1 MSLDALFQKL
11 VSLWQSKI
19 DEAYSVYSNF
29 IKLKKIEMSMN
40 DYIIEYEHLYQKK
53 WLNIWTARRYNIS
66 EDNHN
71 WDQHWLIT

>member
-40 DYIIEYEHLYQKK
+40 DYITEYEHLYQKNDSTFELLDDTTSVK
-53 WLNIWTARRYNIS
+53 IIIIEINIG
-66 EDNHN
+66 
-71 WDQHWLIT
+71 

>member
-40 DYIIEYEHLYQKK
+40 DYIIEYEHLYQKNDSTFELLDDTTSVK
-53 WLNIWTARRYNIS
+53 IIIIEINIG
-66 EDNHN
+66 
-71 WDQHWLIT
+71 

>member
-1 MSLDALFQKL
+1 MSLDALFQKP

-40 DYIIEYEHLYQKK
+40 DYIIEYEHLYQKNDSTFELLDDTTSVK
-53 WLNIWTARRYNIS
+53 IIIIEINIG
-66 EDNHN
+66 
-71 WDQHWLIT
+71 

>member
-40 DYIIEYEHLYQKK
+40 DYIIEYEHLYRKNDSTFELLDDTTSVK
-53 WLNIWTARRYNIS
+53 IIIIEINIG
-66 EDNHN
+66 
-71 WDQHWLIT
+71 

>member
-11 VSLWQSKI
+11 VSLWQWKI

-40 DYIIEYEHLYQKK
+40 DYIIEYEHLYQKNDSTFELLDDTTSVK
-53 WLNIWTARRYNIS
+53 IIIIEINIG
-66 EDNHN
+66 
-71 WDQHWLIT
+71 